1 MKKRIQKYRKPIII
15 TSLVIFVFIPLCIH
29 LIFKIHPTD
38 PFFSA
43 EWTAGDVLL
52 FYGSVLAAFGT
63 AFGVFLTVKYSQ
75 KNYQEDTR
83 RKVLPFITVT
93 QLFAKHRYNPLSGI
107 FYTDE
112 NDNNIIPSRDED
124 RRPIYEEY
132 QLKRVFFIF
141 KEGAFEAVAELPK
154 EYEEL
159 IKHRG
164 YLWERTDRESK
175 ALKQKGY
182 MSFPLHVENNGC
194 GPAINFRI
202 GLNKKNTNELFVRPL
217 QLKPEQSLYIHIFV
231 PEIEQHD
238 DMDFYLSFVYQDI
251 FKNRYRQNYEITL
264 TNEKMTLDY
273 GAEQILLEGS

>member
-1 MKKRIQKYRKPIII
+1 
-15 TSLVIFVFIPLCIH
+15 
-29 LIFKIHPTD
+29 
-38 PFFSA
+38 
-43 EWTAGDVLL
+43 
-52 FYGSVLAAFGT
+52 
-63 AFGVFLTVKYSQ
+63 
-75 KNYQEDTR
+75 
-83 RKVLPFITVT
+83 
-93 QLFAKHRYNPLSGI
+93 
-107 FYTDE
+107 
-112 NDNNIIPSRDED
+112 
-124 RRPIYEEY
+124 
-132 QLKRVFFIF
+132 
-141 KEGAFEAVAELPK
+141 
-154 EYEEL
+154 
-159 IKHRG
+159 
-164 YLWERTDRESK
+164 
-175 ALKQKGY
+175 